1 MLIAMVRRSLKR
13 EILPSPEAAPRRPRG
28 HGSEPGA
35 PTLATLPPGEEA
47 VLDRIDLPE
56 PLATRLMELG
66 FVPGNRV
73 SAPFAAPGGDPRV
86 YRVDGS
92 EVALRRE
99 TARHLR
105 VHRPGPV

>member
-1 MLIAMVRRSLKR
+1 MVRQSLKR
-13 EILPSPEAAPRRPRG
+13 ERRP
-28 HGSEPGA
+28 A
-35 PTLATLPPGEEA
+35 LTLATLPTGQEA
-47 VLDRIDLPE
+47 VLESIDLPE

-66 FVPGNRV
+66 FLPGSRV

-86 YRVDGS
+86 YRVDGT

-105 VHRPGPV
+105 LHAEAAATR